1 MISRHQKQRIKKL
14 ESYHGIS
21 NLNYEYGFNVC
32 GYIYIYQVDL
42 SFFLGYIYVLEDGF
56 KDLNK
61 VNPKAAISLEM
72 LQFGNK
78 RGWLERQDGFKPLT
92 LFRWDINIYIILDLS
107 HGFLRIYGYGICL
120 PSDMYM
126 YNIFEVND
134 FATFL

>member
-1 MISRHQKQRIKKL
+1 MEFQILIMNMAL
-14 ESYHGIS
+14 TFG
-21 NLNYEYGFNVC
+21 V
-32 GYIYIYQVDL
+32 IYIRQIYHFSSVIYI
-42 SFFLGYIYVLEDGF
+42 YIYVLEDGF